1 MFNILIVSE
10 YTLKNNKSTLYT
22 APIIPRI
29 GDSIGLLAEEGK
41 TIPIVT
47 TVILW
52 PPDYITGTMK
62 GLKDNQVDAIIYCK

>member
-1 MFNILIVSE
+1 MYNVLIISE
-10 YTLKNNKSTLYT
+10 NMLKNNNGTLYT
-22 APIIPRI
+22 VPIIPRI

-52 PPDYITGTMK
+52 PPKYITSTLG
-62 GLKDNQVDAIIYCK
+62 GLKGHQVDAIIYCK